1 MRSRFLI
8 GACLFAITALAC
20 QTCQASTQERTLLSY
35 AKAASAYASGD
46 LKTAAAAARE
56 SIGMSNDF
64 LPAVV
69 LLGKVS
75 YFSGDDEA
83 AVTALKRALRLSPRA
98 GEAALWLSR
107 AYRAAGRAVEAR
119 RGCELLLSTDPQNIA
134 GLRLAA
140 CLALDLNDV
149 AGARAYLNR
158 AVESAGEAGL
168 AFADRAAL
176 RWAAGGATGA
186 GADLTA
192 ALVTL
197 PEGSAA
203 RQATEE
209 LLERIA
215 EAGR

>member
-1 MRSRFLI
+1 MRSPIFI
-8 GACLFAITALAC
+8 IACWFAVTMLAC
-20 QTCQASTQERTLLSY
+20 QAAPQERTLLSY
-35 AKAASAYASGD
+35 AKAAAAYASGD
-46 LKTAAAAARE
+46 LKTAASAARE
-56 SIGMSNDF
+56 SMVASGDF
-64 LPAVV
+64 LPAAV
-69 LLGKVS
+69 LLGKIS

-83 AVTALKRALRLSPRA
+83 AVTAFRRAVRLSPQA

-149 AGARAYLNR
+149 AGATAYLNR
-158 AVESAGEAGL
+158 AVDSAGEAGL

-176 RWAAGGATGA
+176 RWAAGDAA
-186 GADLTA
+186 GAEADLAA

-203 RQATEE
+203 QQATEG
-209 LLERIA
+209 LIARIA